1 MSAIY
6 ENLVVQEK
14 LRHSTKKL
22 PLKTQQKIYMLGIIL
37 VDIIMLAAAFVI
49 AYIIRFKAG
58 IPIFYENYLERI
70 NFYIFLSATLIP
82 IWLVL
87 FWLYRLYD
95 EDILLGGLQ
104 EYTQLFNASIS
115 GAVVI
120 AVVQFFSEEL
130 IVARG
135 WVGLAWIFTF
145 ILSLIGRF
153 LMRRLGY
160 SLRRKGYLNRAT
172 IIVGVNG
179 EGKLLG
185 EQLERWPTSGLNV
198 IGYLDDHNPVGAR
211 ICGSLMVLDKVD
223 CLDLYIKDLGI
234 EEVVITTS
242 AISRDEVFEIFKKY
256 GASPDIQIRMSSGL
270 FDLLTT
276 GLHVKEM
283 GYVPLISVNRVRL
296 NEVETLFKRLTDI
309 GLSLVAIIVGIPIF
323 IITAVM
329 IKLSSPGPIFH
340 RRRVMGLNASQFDA
354 FKFRTMYI
362 NGDEILN
369 KHPEARTEL
378 ETTHKIKSDPRITKL
393 GNFLRK
399 TSLDE
404 YPQFINILLGQ
415 MSFVGP
421 RMITS
426 DELMQYGDWGMN
438 LLTVRPGLTGLWQVS
453 GRSDVNYDERVRLD
467 MMYIRN
473 YSLWLDLQII
483 LRTIPVVMSGRG
495 AY

>member
-1 MSAIY
+1 MEKFI
-6 ENLVVQEK
+6 VQEK
-14 LRHSTKKL
+14 LKHSTKKTS
-22 PLKTQQKIYMLGIIL
+22 LKVQQNIYMLGIIL
-37 VDIIMLAAAFVI
+37 VDILMLAAAFYF
-49 AYIIRFKAG
+49 AYVIRFKAG
-58 IPIFYENYLERI
+58 IPFFYENYVERI
-70 NFYIFLSATLIP
+70 SFYTLLSIILIP
-82 IWLVL
+82 LWLIL

-95 EDILLGGLQ
+95 ENILLGGLQ

-115 GAVVI
+115 GAVII

-145 ILSLIGRF
+145 FFSLLGRF
-153 LMRRLGY
+153 LIRRLGY
-160 SLRRKGYLNRAT
+160 LLRRKGYLNRAT
-172 IIVGVNG
+172 IIIGVNG

-198 IGYLDDHNPVGAR
+198 IGYLDDRNAVGTL

-223 CLDLYIKDLGI
+223 CLDQYINELGI
-234 EEVVITTS
+234 KELVITTS
-242 AISRDEVFEIFKKY
+242 ALSRDEVFEIFKKY
-256 GASPDIQIRMSSGL
+256 GASPEIQIRMSSGL

-296 NEVETLFKRLTDI
+296 NEVETLLKRLMDI
-309 GLSLVAIIVGIPIF
+309 SLSLIAIIIGFPIF
-323 IITAVM
+323 IIAATM
-329 IKLSSPGPIFH
+329 IKFTSPGPVFH
-340 RRRVMGLNASQFDA
+340 RRRVMGLNGTQFDA

-362 NGDEILN
+362 DGEEILLKN
-369 KHPEARTEL
+369 PEARAEL
-378 ETTHKIKSDPRITKL
+378 ETTHKIKSDPRITKF
-393 GNFLRK
+393 GKFLRK

-404 YPQFINILLGQ
+404 YPQFINILFGQ

-426 DELMQYGDWGMN
+426 LELLQYGQWGMN

-473 YSLWLDLQII
+473 YSLWLDMQII
-483 LRTIPVVMSGRG
+483 LRTIPVVLSGRG